1 MRGGFESLKT
11 KDSKV
16 FYNFILCFFRYQA
29 ILFTKIGAD
38 ELEELRSLNMTLFND
53 YLSYIDTESNKTF
66 EVNKLLHLA
75 LNLMFVAHATIAD
88 ATKEV

>member
-1 MRGGFESLKT
+1 
-11 KDSKV
+11 
-16 FYNFILCFFRYQA
+16 
-29 ILFTKIGAD
+29 
-38 ELEELRSLNMTLFND
+38 MTLFND